1 MWQVITTAA
10 TLTFFMRTVPVFLKT
25 INRIYDYPKLN
36 KFLDYTI
43 CFITGEIIYSVAFG
57 EIPHNASYLAMVFL
71 SIATL
76 VLAGS
81 VMWITSSLMKSFVA
95 AIGLFMF
102 IYYLS
107 F

>member
-10 TLTFFMRTVPVFLKT
+10 TLTFFMRTVPVFFKT

-43 CFITGEIIYSVAFG
+43 CFITGEIIYSVAFE
-57 EIPHNASYLAMVFL
+57 EIPRNTSYLAMVFL

-76 VLAGS
+76 ALAGT
-81 VMWITSSLMKSFVA
+81 VMWTTSSLMKSFIA
-95 AIGLFMF
+95 AISVFIF

>member
-10 TLTFFMRTVPVFLKT
+10 SLTFFLRAIPVFFKK

-57 EIPHNASYLAMVFL
+57 EIPTNQSYTAMTL
-71 SIATL
+71 ISMATL
-76 VLAGS
+76 IVAA
-81 VMWITSSLMKSFVA
+81 VIMWTTSSLSKSFMTA
-95 AIGLFMF
+95 TSLFVLG
-102 IYYLS
+102 YYLYC
-107 F
+107 